1 MKLRVIALLMAVLGL
16 LFLPLVLTEG
26 DNADLDTDITNE
38 DKEKFDEIL
47 QPVVKIYNFIKYI
60 ATIVAAIFLLFAGIS
75 FMTSGDDPKKR
86 DQAKSIATYVI
97 IGLLVIWAAP
107 FIVDFLI

>member
-1 MKLRVIALLMAVLGL
+1 MKIWAIVVMLLMLGVTIPTAL
-16 LFLPLVLTEG
+16 SV
-26 DNADLDTDITNE
+26 DQNANLDTSITAE
-38 DKEKFDEIL
+38 DQASFDQIL

-60 ATIVAAIFLLFAGIS
+60 ATVVAAIFLVFAGIS

-86 DQAKSIATYVI
+86 DQAKSITTYVV

-107 FIVDFLI
+107 LIVDFLI

>member
-1 MKLRVIALLMAVLGL
+1 MKFRAIVLLMAVLGL
-16 LFLPLVLTEG
+16 LFLPLVLAEG

-97 IGLLVIWAAP
+97 VGLLVIWAAP
-107 FIVDFLI
+107 FIVNFLI